1 MKKKKKNICIIPFT
15 TKKENVIISYKYW
28 NERKK
33 RTETSLSGIS
43 DVFTFKKRN
52 KKRRFLNL
60 FSKLA

>member
-43 DVFTFKKRN
+43 DVFTF
-52 KKRRFLNL
+52 
-60 FSKLA
+60 